1 MESTK
6 KGIPYFVFGK
16 TEKLRHIGNDSVER
30 TDADIPMPGN
40 GYAVSV
46 AVNRQRH
53 SHVAASGSRHTVA
66 IVAGQEL
73 CDLIRPEGREAA
85 SYRDGLL
92 PDLMQSYDS
101 RHVLVIKVAPHRIS
115 GHGLQVVPVFS
126 LGRRCCSQGLWRR
139 TRLQPL
145 QLLRR

>member
-1 MESTK
+1 MLRGGSSPIVESTK

-53 SHVAASGSRHTVA
+53 SHVAASGSRHTLA

-73 CDLIRPEGREAA
+73 CDLIAR
-85 SYRDGLL
+85 
-92 PDLMQSYDS
+92 
-101 RHVLVIKVAPHRIS
+101 KVARQLHTAMAS
-115 GHGLQVVPVFS
+115 S
-126 LGRRCCSQGLWRR
+126 LI
-139 TRLQPL
+139 
-145 QLLRR
+145 

>member
-1 MESTK
+1 MLRGGSSPIVESTK

-53 SHVAASGSRHTVA
+53 SLNLPRFCGHEQRSLREDIRHAKNPQT
-66 IVAGQEL
+66 L
-73 CDLIRPEGREAA
+73 
-85 SYRDGLL
+85 
-92 PDLMQSYDS
+92 
-101 RHVLVIKVAPHRIS
+101 
-115 GHGLQVVPVFS
+115 
-126 LGRRCCSQGLWRR
+126 
-139 TRLQPL
+139 
-145 QLLRR
+145 